1 MAAASTAAL
10 LAALFLHAAL
20 LLPLLPPLLS
30 SCEAAGMWYA
40 CITAHSP
47 MQDGLEELATRRQEL
62 LTKLAASLGLDSE
75 AAGVCTLCR
84 CCQYSHG

>member
-1 MAAASTAAL
+1 
-10 LAALFLHAAL
+10 
-20 LLPLLPPLLS
+20 
-30 SCEAAGMWYA
+30 
-40 CITAHSP
+40 